1 MRKSGLR
8 RTKAL
13 ISLKRDMMGPRLLLR
28 LNRMLSINAKI
39 NTLKGRF
46 ALRFKT
52 PLIFGAHY
60 ENLNEDIST
69 LSATKL

>member
-1 MRKSGLR
+1 
-8 RTKAL
+8 
-13 ISLKRDMMGPRLLLR
+13 
-28 LNRMLSINAKI
+28 MLSINAKI